1 MNLVFLGAPGAG
13 KGTQATRVC
22 EKYRIP
28 HISTGDILRANIQAG
43 TPLGVQAKSL
53 IDRGML
59 VPVEVVVVL
68 MRDRLAQADCA
79 HGYLLDGFPRT
90 LEQARALAQFAQI
103 DLAIDIAVD
112 PEMVVDRIAG
122 RRMCRCGESYHISMH
137 PSPICDKCGQQLY
150 QRDDDKPETVKARLE
165 VYREQT
171 EPLIGFYREAGVLR
185 TVNGAQEMDRVF
197 ADIVGVLDGQH

>member
-59 VPVEVVVVL
+59 VPDEVVVGL

-90 LEQARALAQFAQI
+90 LEQARALAQFARI

>member
-59 VPVEVVVVL
+59 VPDEVVVGL

-90 LEQARALAQFAQI
+90 LEQAHALAQFARI

>member
-59 VPVEVVVVL
+59 VPDEVVVGL
-68 MRDRLAQADCA
+68 MRDRLAHADCA

-90 LEQARALAQFAQI
+90 LEQAHALAQFARI